1 MSVPVQNHWFFSCY
15 YCYYGTPQIK
25 LAKREAVVKFLYTEC
40 YLGFEL
46 SFRSMDFPADI
57 TLKET
62 RMKFELTFK
71 VVLLFNYQ
79 GFKLS
84 LAKAFIFYHITLF
97 LSRTFLKTFFIFFQ
111 RFLFFAMRIFIC
123 YHMFFQSVKKFFRF
137 LLGFLSFFFQ
147 KCVSHVQC
155 VLYYHN
161 SVFSSS
167 IF

>member
-1 MSVPVQNHWFFSCY
+1 M
-15 YCYYGTPQIK
+15 
-25 LAKREAVVKFLYTEC
+25 VKFLYTEC

-84 LAKAFIFYHITLF
+84 LAKAFIFYHTTLF
-97 LSRTFLKTFFIFFQ
+97 LSRTFLKTFFIFFR
-111 RFLFFAMRIFIC
+111 RFLLFATLTFVC
-123 YHMFFQSVKKFFRF
+123 YHMIFNLSR
-137 LLGFLSFFFQ
+137 SFF
-147 KCVSHVQC
+147 
-155 VLYYHN
+155 
-161 SVFSSS
+161 
-167 IF
+167 IFF